1 MSRRFASTL
10 LVATLAAASGVA
22 AAENDESGV
31 SRALATPRVN
41 AGAFC
46 LWQAS
51 QFGATSTESAAWLV
65 EKGSGVELLA
75 WPTGA
80 GSHRSAWRG
89 DPPKGAVALVHTH
102 PRADGP
108 RPSLHDTKL
117 AMRLGLP
124 VSVLSREGVFTA
136 LPSGRVVQERTS
148 DWNAA
153 YRGSALRDCSDPEAL
168 AVAEQ
173 PARAPAPPTTS
184 AASARA
190 AGLDSWR

>member
-1 MSRRFASTL
+1 MPRLAFA
-10 LVATLAAASGVA
+10 AVA
-22 AAENDESGV
+22 AALAGSSMAAAESDV
-31 SRALATPRVN
+31 ARALATPRVN

-46 LWQAS
+46 LWQAAS
-51 QFGATSTESAAWLV
+51 FGAATTESAAWLV
-65 EKGSGVELLA
+65 EEGSSPALVA
-75 WPTGA
+75 WPTGS

-89 DPPKGAVALVHTH
+89 DPPKGAFALVHTH

-108 RPSLHDTKL
+108 RPSVPDAKL
-117 AMRLGLP
+117 AARLRLP
-124 VSVLSREGVFTA
+124 VSVISREGVFTA
-136 LPSGRVVQERTS
+136 LPDGRIVQDRTS

-153 YRGSALRDCSDPEAL
+153 YRGAALRDCSDPEAL

-190 AGLDSWR
+190 DGLDSWR